1 MSKGKIALIVITA
14 LVLVGSSVGATIY
27 FTQALKDTETTANN
41 TQPSPQSETTQETQ
55 TTTSKTPTPLPIEY
69 TGNGDSES
77 EVYHLA
83 AGSYYLS
90 YSVGVNPSTI
100 QGSGGYGSVS
110 IELVNLSGES
120 FEGVD
125 EYNSGDGGT
134 LSLGETVN
142 KSDGQ
147 SRYSKTERVTVV
159 TGDYKI
165 TVKGGGVGPRVTDWS
180 VKLYM

>member
-1 MSKGKIALIVITA
+1 MSKGKIALITITA

-27 FTQALKDTETTANN
+27 FTSSKDTETTTNS
-41 TQPSPQSETTQETQ
+41 TQPSSQSETTKEIETP
-55 TTTSKTPTPLPIEY
+55 TSKTPTPLPIEY

-83 AGSYYLS
+83 AGLYYLS
-90 YSVGVNPSTI
+90 YNVDINHSSI
-100 QGSGGYGSVS
+100 QGSGGYGNIS
-110 IELVNLSGES
+110 IELVNLSGDS

-125 EYNSGDGGT
+125 EYNGGDGGT

-147 SRYSKTERVTVV
+147 SRYSKTEKVTVT

-165 TVKGGGVGPRVTDWS
+165 TVKGGGVGPRVTNWS
-180 VKLYM
+180 VKLYQ